1 MKSEIISRPISLEH
15 PNVKRVLKIA
25 EDIMSANKVL
35 NIDNLYHIAK
45 RTLKIPRKGL
55 LSIIQF
61 LINKK
66 ILIEGSKYSR
76 KTVLLNRTRNKI
88 YKFIKK
94 HQAVHFSHIRKTIG
108 EDSSSEGASSGQ
120 LIWHLE
126 MLIKFNYIKKLKLG
140 NYTIFSPIELD
151 EEPAIINFLL
161 HDTLNKEIISLV
173 HSKKSLKRS
182 KIYKILEQ
190 KRETVYYHVANLI
203 ECEILTLKEKEGK
216 DVIINPKKKKII
228 ESLLKG
234 K

>member
-1 MKSEIISRPISLEH
+1 MKSEIITRPISLEH

-25 EDIMSANKVL
+25 EEIMSSNKVL

-66 ILIEGSKYSR
+66 VLIEGSKYSR
-76 KTVLLNRTRNKI
+76 KTVLLNRTRNEI

-94 HQAVHFSHIRKTIG
+94 TQAVHFSHIRKRIG
-108 EDSSSEGASSGQ
+108 KESSIEATSSGQ

-126 MLIKFNYIKKLKLG
+126 MLLKFNYIKKYKLG
-140 NYTIFSPIELD
+140 NYTIFSPIKLD
-151 EEPAIINFLL
+151 EETAIIKFLL
-161 HDTLNKEIISLV
+161 DDTLNKEIISLV
-173 HSKKSLKRS
+173 YSKTSLKRS
-182 KIYKILEQ
+182 EIHKILEK
-190 KRETVYYHVANLI
+190 KRENVYYHVANLI
-203 ECEILTLKEKEGK
+203 DYEILTLKEKDGNE
-216 DVIINPKKKKII
+216 ISINPKKMRII
-228 ESLLKG
+228 ELLLKV